1 MVTFIISKIVV
12 AVKMTNIFIFE
23 SFIVFMILLIVYLF
37 RAALSSIVFFVDDG
51 DFYELVW
58 CDPQLVGVCRM
69 KNVKSESKFY

>member
-51 DFYELVW
+51 DSSGAILNLW
-58 CDPQLVGVCRM
+58 
-69 KNVKSESKFY
+69 ESVA